1 MKRRGTNKAVPTRST
16 ASQAATVQEKTIGN
30 AEPCGEGLPGTA
42 EQTLA
47 DCPSCKGNCHAYRAG
62 KCIAL
67 EKPDF
72 GGGPCP
78 FYRDGGEAREQR
90 VASMEALIAVGK
102 LDLVTRYYGSCERFL
117 QILAAEKAG
126 MDSHA
131 FDVIP
136 EEAPVSGQIQ
146 ENGGIET

>member
-1 MKRRGTNKAVPTRST
+1 MKRRGTNRQVPTRST

-30 AEPCGEGLPGTA
+30 AEPCGEKLPGTA
-42 EQTLA
+42 EQTFA
-47 DCPSCKGNCHAYRAG
+47 DCPSCKRNCHAYCAG

-67 EKPDF
+67 DMPDF
-72 GGGPCP
+72 GGGACP

-117 QILAAEKAG
+117 QILAAEKAR

-136 EEAPVSGQIQ
+136 EETPASEEMQKKEATI
-146 ENGGIET
+146 

>member
-1 MKRRGTNKAVPTRST
+1 MKRRGTNKKVPDRTT
-16 ASQAATVQEKTIGN
+16 ASQGATVQEKSIEN
-30 AEPCGEGLPGTA
+30 AEPRRGSIPGA
-42 EQTLA
+42 AVQTLM
-47 DCPSCKGNCHAYRAG
+47 DCPFCKKTCHAYRAG
-62 KCIAL
+62 KCIVL
-67 EKPDF
+67 EPPDF
-72 GGGPCP
+72 GGGACP
-78 FYRDGGEAREQR
+78 FYMDGGEAREQR

-136 EEAPVSGQIQ
+136 EEAPVSEEIQ
-146 ENGGIET
+146 ENGGSET

>member
-1 MKRRGTNKAVPTRST
+1 MKRRGTNKAVPIRDT
-16 ASQAATVQEKTIGN
+16 ASQAATVKENTIGN
-30 AEPCGEGLPGTA
+30 AEPCGEGSPGTA
-42 EQTLA
+42 EQALI
-47 DCPSCKGNCHAYRAG
+47 DCPSCKENCHAYRAG

-67 EKPDF
+67 DKPDF
-72 GGGPCP
+72 GGGECP
-78 FYRDGGEAREQR
+78 FYRDGGEARKQR

-136 EEAPVSGQIQ
+136 EEPVSGQI
-146 ENGGIET
+146 